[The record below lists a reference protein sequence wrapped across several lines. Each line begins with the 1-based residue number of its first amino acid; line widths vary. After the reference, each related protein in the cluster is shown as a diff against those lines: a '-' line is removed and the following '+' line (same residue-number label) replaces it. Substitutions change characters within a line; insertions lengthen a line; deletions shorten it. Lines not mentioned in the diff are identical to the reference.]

1 MFAAHSFKSIPCAND
16 LSTMTP
22 KNEEISRSAKSGM
35 GPEVLMHV
43 GDRTDSKVSVRLI
56 DYDTTEVREVAV
68 DQIKTCIPYVE
79 SSSVSWIDI
88 DGIHDSSIMES
99 VGREFGIHM
108 LVLED
113 IMNSTS
119 RPKIEIFDD
128 YAFITLKMLEFD
140 NRTSALNIEQLSL
153 IVSEKYLLMF
163 QERPGDSFNS
173 IRERIR
179 TAKGKVRSKNAYYLA
194 YMILDVVID
203 NYIIVSEQFARHLD
217 RIESMVLRKPN
228 ERTMQSI
235 LAVRKELLD
244 FKRNIDPLKEAINT
258 MIREL
263 DDDMSKYYRDLY
275 DHIIFESENL
285 ATYRETIVNLLDL
298 YHSNLSMKMNQ
309 VMKVLTIIT
318 TIFVPLTFI
327 VGVYG
332 MNFENMPELRSKNGY
347 FLVLGFMFILVCGML
362 LYFRKKRWL

>member
-1 MFAAHSFKSIPCAND
+1 MSPQ
-16 LSTMTP
+16 T
-22 KNEEISRSAKSGM
+22 EEIPRSAKSGV
-35 GPEVLMHV
+35 GPEALIHV
-43 GDRTDSKVSVRLI
+43 GDRNDARVSVRLI
-56 DYDTTEVREVAV
+56 DYDHTEVREIAI
-68 DQIKTCIPYVE
+68 DEIKKCVPYMQ
-79 SSSVSWIDI
+79 SSSVSWVDI
-88 DGIHDSSIMES
+88 DGIHDSALMES
-99 VGREFGIHM
+99 IGREFGIHM

-128 YAFITLKMLEFD
+128 YVFVTLKMLEFD
-140 NRTSALNIEQLSL
+140 SRTASLNIEQLSL
-153 IVSEKYLLMF
+153 ILSEKYLLMF
-163 QERPGDSFNS
+163 QERPGDSFNP

-179 TAKGKVRSKNAYYLA
+179 TAKGKVRTKNAYYLA

-203 NYIIVSEQFARHLD
+203 NYIIVSEQFAHHLE

-228 ERTMQSI
+228 ERTMQNI
-235 LAVRKELLD
+235 LGLRKELLD

-263 DDDMSKYYRDLY
+263 DDDMAKYYRDLY
-275 DHIIFESENL
+275 DHIIYESENL
-285 ATYRETIVNLLDL
+285 ATYREAIVNLLDL

-332 MNFENMPELRSKNGY
+332 MNFDNMPELRTKNGY
-347 FLVLGFMFILVCGML
+347 FFVLGFMFILVCGML
-362 LYFRKKRWL
+362 IYFRKKRWL

>member
-1 MFAAHSFKSIPCAND
+1 MSPQ
-16 LSTMTP
+16 M
-22 KNEEISRSAKSGM
+22 EEIPRSAKSGV
-35 GPEVLMHV
+35 GPEALIHV
-43 GDRTDSKVSVRLI
+43 GDRNDARVSVRLI
-56 DYDTTEVREVAV
+56 DYDHAEVREIAI
-68 DQIKTCIPYVE
+68 DEIKKCVPYMQ

-88 DGIHDSSIMES
+88 DGIHDSALMES
-99 VGREFGIHM
+99 IGREFGIHM

-128 YAFITLKMLEFD
+128 YVFVTLKMLEFD
-140 NRTSALNIEQLSL
+140 PRTASLNIEQLSL
-153 IVSEKYLLMF
+153 ILSEKYLLMF
-163 QERPGDSFNS
+163 QERPGDSFNP

-179 TAKGKVRSKNAYYLA
+179 TAKGKVRTKNAHYLA

-203 NYIIVSEQFARHLD
+203 NYIIVSEQFALQLE

-228 ERTMQSI
+228 ERTMQNI
-235 LAVRKELLD
+235 LGLRKELLD
-244 FKRNIDPLKEAINT
+244 FKRTIDPLKEAINA
-258 MIREL
+258 MIRDL
-263 DDDMSKYYRDLY
+263 DDDMAKYYRDLY
-275 DHIIFESENL
+275 DHIIYESENL
-285 ATYRETIVNLLDL
+285 STYREAIVNLLDL

-332 MNFENMPELRSKNGY
+332 MNFDNMPELRTKNGY
-347 FLVLGFMFILVCGML
+347 FFVLGFMFILVCGML
-362 LYFRKKRWL
+362 VYFRKKRWL

>member
-1 MFAAHSFKSIPCAND
+1 MSPFI
-16 LSTMTP
+16 
-22 KNEEISRSAKSGM
+22 EETQRSAKSGV
-35 GPEVLMHV
+35 GPEVLIHI
-43 GDRTDSKVSVRLI
+43 GDRKDSPVKVKLI
-56 DYDTTEVREVAV
+56 DYDHSAV
-68 DQIKTCIPYVE
+68 KEIEIADLHQCAPFVDSETVTW
-79 SSSVSWIDI
+79 VDI
-88 DGIHDSSIMES
+88 DGIHDASIIES
-99 VGREFGIHM
+99 VGKEFGIHM

-128 YAFITLKMLEFD
+128 YVFITLKMLERD
-140 NRTSALNIEQLSL
+140 KQSNTLNIEQLSL
-153 IVSEKYLLMF
+153 IVAPKYLLMF

-173 IRERIR
+173 IRERIK

-203 NYIIVSEQFARHLD
+203 NYIIVSEQFARQLE
-217 RIESMVLRKPN
+217 RIEAMVVRKPN
-228 ERTMQSI
+228 ERTMHQ
-235 LAVRKELLD
+235 LLGVRKDLLD

-263 DDDMSKYYRDLY
+263 DDDIAKYYRDLY

-285 ATYRETIVNLLDL
+285 AMYRETIVNLLDL

-332 MNFENMPELRSKNGY
+332 MNFDNMPELRTKNGY
-347 FLVLGFMFILVCGML
+347 FAVMGFMFVIVCGML
-362 LYFRKKRWL
+362 IYFRKKRWL

>member
-1 MFAAHSFKSIPCAND
+1 
-16 LSTMTP
+16 MTP
-22 KNEEISRSAKSGM
+22 ISEEIPRSVKSGV
-35 GPEVLMHV
+35 GPEMLMHV
-43 GDRTDSKVSVRLI
+43 GDRRENPVSVKLI
-56 DYDTTEVREVAV
+56 DYDQADMRETKLDRMEGCAAYA
-68 DQIKTCIPYVE
+68 QSNT
-79 SSSVSWIDI
+79 VSWFDI
-88 DGIHDSSIMES
+88 DGIHDAALNESI
-99 VGREFGIHM
+99 GKEFGIHM

-128 YAFITLKMLEFD
+128 YVFVTLKMLEFD
-140 NRTSALNIEQLSL
+140 KRTAALNIEQLSL
-153 IVSEKYLLMF
+153 IVSDKYLLMF

-179 TAKGKVRSKNAYYLA
+179 TAKGKVRGKNGYYLA

-203 NYIIVSEQFARHLD
+203 NYILVSEQFAHHLE
-217 RIESMVLRKPN
+217 RIEGMVLRKPN

-235 LAVRKELLD
+235 LGMRKELLD
-244 FKRNIDPLKEAINT
+244 FKRNVDPLKEAINT

-263 DDDMSKYYRDLY
+263 DDDIAKYYRDLY
-275 DHIIFESENL
+275 DHIIYESDNL
-285 ATYRETIVNLLDL
+285 ATYREAIVNLLDL

-332 MNFENMPELRSKNGY
+332 MNFENMPELKTRNGY
-347 FLVLGFMFILVCGML
+347 FVVLGGMFMLVCGML
-362 LYFRKKRWL
+362 IYFRKKRWL

>member
-1 MFAAHSFKSIPCAND
+1 MSVFS
-16 LSTMTP
+16 
-22 KNEEISRSAKSGM
+22 EEVTRSAKSGV

-43 GDRTDSKVSVRLI
+43 GDKKESPVRVRLI
-56 DYDTTEVREVAV
+56 DYDQTGVQEIEINE
-68 DQIKTCIPYVE
+68 IKNCAPFVNTDT
-79 SSSVSWIDI
+79 VSWLDI
-88 DGIHDSSIMES
+88 DGIHDASIIES
-99 VGREFGIHM
+99 VGKEFGIHM

-128 YAFITLKMLEFD
+128 YVFITLKMLEVD
-140 NRTSALNIEQLSL
+140 KRTGLLNIEQLSL
-153 IVSEKYLLMF
+153 IVAPKYLLMF
-163 QERPGDSFNS
+163 QERPGDSFTT
-173 IRERIR
+173 IRERIK
-179 TAKGKVRSKNAYYLA
+179 TAKGKVRNKNAYYLA
-194 YMILDVVID
+194 YMILDTVID
-203 NYIIVSEQFARHLD
+203 NYIIVSEQFAKHLE
-217 RIESMVLRKPN
+217 RIESMVVRKPN
-228 ERTMQSI
+228 ERTMQNLLS
-235 LAVRKELLD
+235 VRKELLD

-263 DDDMSKYYRDLY
+263 DDDMAKYYRDLY

-285 ATYRETIVNLLDL
+285 AMYRETIVNLLDL

-332 MNFENMPELRSKNGY
+332 MNFDNMPELRTKNGY
-347 FLVLGFMFILVCGML
+347 FVVMSFMFLLVCGML
-362 LYFRKKRWL
+362 VYFRKKRWL

>member
-1 MFAAHSFKSIPCAND
+1 
-16 LSTMTP
+16 MTP
-22 KNEEISRSAKSGM
+22 ASEEIPRSAKSGV
-35 GPEVLMHV
+35 GPEALIHV
-43 GDRTDSKVSVRLI
+43 GDHRETPVTIRLI
-56 DYDTTEVREVAV
+56 DYDLASIREMKLET
-68 DQIKTCIPYVE
+68 IE
-79 SSSVSWIDI
+79 RSSVYAQSDTVSWFDI
-88 DGIHDSSIMES
+88 DGIHDAALNEAI
-99 VGREFGIHM
+99 GKEFGIHM

-128 YAFITLKMLEFD
+128 YIFVTLKMLEFD
-140 NRTSALNIEQLSL
+140 PRTAMLNIEQLSL

-179 TAKGKVRSKNAYYLA
+179 ASKGKVRNKNGYYLA

-203 NYIIVSEQFARHLD
+203 NYIIASEQFARHLE

-235 LAVRKELLD
+235 LAMRKELLD
-244 FKRNIDPLKEAINT
+244 FKRNVDPLKEAINT

-263 DDDMSKYYRDLY
+263 DDDIGKYYRDLY
-275 DHIIFESENL
+275 DHIIYESENL
-285 ATYRETIVNLLDL
+285 ATYREAIVNLLDL

-332 MNFENMPELRSKNGY
+332 MNFDNMPELRTKNGY
-347 FLVLGFMFILVCGML
+347 FVVLGGMFLLVCGML
-362 LYFRKKRWL
+362 IYFRKKRWL

>member
-1 MFAAHSFKSIPCAND
+1 M
-16 LSTMTP
+16 
-22 KNEEISRSAKSGM
+22 
-35 GPEVLMHV
+35 
-43 GDRTDSKVSVRLI
+43 
-56 DYDTTEVREVAV
+56 
-68 DQIKTCIPYVE
+68 Q

-88 DGIHDSSIMES
+88 DGIHDSALMES
-99 VGREFGIHM
+99 IGREFGIHM

-128 YAFITLKMLEFD
+128 YVFVTLKMLEFD
-140 NRTSALNIEQLSL
+140 PRTASLNIEQLSL
-153 IVSEKYLLMF
+153 ILSEKYLLMF
-163 QERPGDSFNS
+163 QERPGDSFNP

-179 TAKGKVRSKNAYYLA
+179 TAKGKVRTKNAHYLA

-203 NYIIVSEQFARHLD
+203 NYIIVSEQFALQLE

-228 ERTMQSI
+228 ERTMQNI
-235 LAVRKELLD
+235 LGLRKELLD
-244 FKRNIDPLKEAINT
+244 FKRTIDPLKEAINA
-258 MIREL
+258 MIRDL
-263 DDDMSKYYRDLY
+263 DDDMAKYYRDLY
-275 DHIIFESENL
+275 DHIIYESENL
-285 ATYRETIVNLLDL
+285 STYREAIVNLLDL

-332 MNFENMPELRSKNGY
+332 MNFDNMPELRSKNGY
-347 FLVLGFMFILVCGML
+347 FVVLGFMFILVCGML
-362 LYFRKKRWL
+362 IYFRKKRWL

>member
-1 MFAAHSFKSIPCAND
+1 MAHK
-16 LSTMTP
+16 T
-22 KNEEISRSAKSGM
+22 EEIARSAKSGV
-35 GPEVLMHV
+35 GPESLIHV
-43 GDRTDSKVSVRLI
+43 GDRKYTPVSVRLI
-56 DYDTTEVREVAV
+56 DYDQAEVQEKQLVGIS
-68 DQIKTCIPYVE
+68 DCSSYSKTDT
-79 SSSVSWIDI
+79 VSWFDI
-88 DGIHDSSIMES
+88 DGIHEPALMEAI
-99 VGREFGIHM
+99 GKEFGIHM

-128 YAFITLKMLEFD
+128 YVFVTLKMLEFD
-140 NRTSALNIEQLSL
+140 SRTSALNIEQLSL

-179 TAKGKVRSKNAYYLA
+179 TSKGKVRSKNGYYLA

-203 NYIIVSEQFARHLD
+203 NYIIVSEQFAKHLE

-263 DDDMSKYYRDLY
+263 DDDMAKYYRDLY

-285 ATYRETIVNLLDL
+285 ATYREAIVNLLDL

-332 MNFENMPELRSKNGY
+332 MNFENMPELRTRNGY
-347 FLVLGFMFILVCGML
+347 FVVLGFMFVLVCGML

>member
-1 MFAAHSFKSIPCAND
+1 MSVFS
-16 LSTMTP
+16 
-22 KNEEISRSAKSGM
+22 EEVTRSAKSGV

-43 GDRTDSKVSVRLI
+43 GDKKESPVRVRLI
-56 DYDTTEVREVAV
+56 DYDQTGVQEIEI
-68 DQIKTCIPYVE
+68 DEIKNCAPFVNTDT
-79 SSSVSWIDI
+79 VSWLDI
-88 DGIHDSSIMES
+88 DGIHDASIIES
-99 VGREFGIHM
+99 VGKEFGIHM

-128 YAFITLKMLEFD
+128 YVFITLKMLEVD
-140 NRTSALNIEQLSL
+140 KRTGLLNIEQLSL
-153 IVSEKYLLMF
+153 IVAPKYLLMF
-163 QERPGDSFNS
+163 QERPGDSFTT
-173 IRERIR
+173 IRERIK
-179 TAKGKVRSKNAYYLA
+179 TAKGKVRNKNAYYLA
-194 YMILDVVID
+194 YMILDTVID
-203 NYIIVSEQFARHLD
+203 NYIIVSEQFAKHLE
-217 RIESMVLRKPN
+217 RIESMVVRKPN
-228 ERTMQSI
+228 ERTMQNLLS
-235 LAVRKELLD
+235 VRKELLD

-263 DDDMSKYYRDLY
+263 DDDMAKYYRDLY

-285 ATYRETIVNLLDL
+285 AMYRETIVNLLDL

-332 MNFENMPELRSKNGY
+332 MNFDNMPELRTKNGY
-347 FLVLGFMFILVCGML
+347 FVVMSFMFLLVCGML
-362 LYFRKKRWL
+362 VYFRKKRWL

>member
-1 MFAAHSFKSIPCAND
+1 MFAQIEKHIHTFVFNLANM
-16 LSTMTP
+16 SP
-22 KNEEISRSAKSGM
+22 KTDEIARSAKSGV
-35 GPEVLMHV
+35 GPEALIHV
-43 GDRTDSKVSVRLI
+43 GDRKDTPVSVRLI
-56 DYDTTEVREVAV
+56 DYDQAEVREKHVVSISECSTYA
-68 DQIKTCIPYVE
+68 TTE
-79 SSSVSWIDI
+79 TVSWFDI
-88 DGIHDSSIMES
+88 DGIHDPAVTEA
-99 VGREFGIHM
+99 VGKEFGIHM

-128 YAFITLKMLEFD
+128 YVFVTLKMLEFD
-140 NRTSALNIEQLSL
+140 SRTSALNIEQLSL
-153 IVSEKYLLMF
+153 IVSDKYLLMF

-179 TAKGKVRSKNAYYLA
+179 TSKGKVRSKNGYYLA

-203 NYIIVSEQFARHLD
+203 NYIIVSEQFARHLE

-263 DDDMSKYYRDLY
+263 DDDMAKYYRDLY

-332 MNFENMPELRSKNGY
+332 MNFDNMPELRTRNGY
-347 FLVLGFMFILVCGML
+347 FVVLSFMFLLVCGML
-362 LYFRKKRWL
+362 IYFRKKRWL

>member
-1 MFAAHSFKSIPCAND
+1 MSPR
-16 LSTMTP
+16 
-22 KNEEISRSAKSGM
+22 NEEIARSAKSGV

-43 GDRTDSKVSVRLI
+43 GDRNESPVKVRLI
-56 DYDTTEVREVAV
+56 DYDHTEVRELNIDNIAS
-68 DQIKTCIPYVE
+68 CSPYAASE
-79 SSSVSWIDI
+79 NVSWFDV
-88 DGIHDSSIMES
+88 DGIHDAALNEAI
-99 VGREFGIHM
+99 GKEFGIHM

-128 YAFITLKMLEFD
+128 YVFVTLKMLEFD
-140 NRTSALNIEQLSL
+140 QRTSALNIEQLSL

-179 TAKGKVRSKNAYYLA
+179 TAKGKVRSKNGYYLA

-203 NYIIVSEQFARHLD
+203 NYIIVSEQFAKHLE

-263 DDDMSKYYRDLY
+263 DDDMAKYYRDLY

-332 MNFENMPELRSKNGY
+332 MNFDNMPELRSKNGY
-347 FLVLGFMFILVCGML
+347 FMVLGFMFILVCGML
-362 LYFRKKRWL
+362 VYFRKKRWL